1 MNRSLRI
8 SLSVAV
14 IATAVSATAI
24 PAQDSADGIT
34 VRASRISENRNKR
47 LLSSKTKFIFKGS
60 LSIYLQFKGES
71 IKKLTR
77 IGQWKITTAKD
88 DQGTDLRK
96 RSTFGNRT
104 LSRISRRFNRYAK
117 VQPPQDEY
125 ESSYSLNLPARSAK
139 SITSY
144 TGEVRLSLSELD
156 SVSIP
161 VANLKAMQGKIIA
174 DPLLKKASLTVTLTR
189 VSQSTSSTSVNVKF
203 TGEKADREKFLRI
216 RFEDKGGKTI
226 SESTSIYVG
235 FSSGAGSGNGSI
247 YSFRKMPEGAF
258 LKFDIETKR
267 KDVTVRFD
275 LKDIPLP

>member
-1 MNRSLRI
+1 MKRSFRL

-24 PAQDSADGIT
+24 QAQDSADGIT
-34 VRASRISENRNKR
+34 VRASRISESRNKR
-47 LLSSKTKFIFKGS
+47 LLSSKSKFFFKGS
-60 LSIYLQFKGES
+60 LSIYLQFKGEP

-96 RSTFGNRT
+96 RSSFGSKTR
-104 LSRISRRFNRYAK
+104 SRISRRFNRLAK

-125 ESSYSLNLPARSAK
+125 ESPYSLNVPARNAK

-144 TGEVRLSLSELD
+144 IGEVRLSLSETD

-174 DPLLKKASLTVTLTR
+174 DPLLKKAGIIVTLTR
-189 VSQSTSSTSVNVKF
+189 VSQSTFSTSVSVKF
-203 TGEKADREKFLRI
+203 TGQKADREKFLRL

-226 SESTSIYVG
+226 GKTNPYAG
-235 FSSGAGSGNGSI
+235 FRSGSGSGNGSV
-247 YSFRKMPEGAF
+247 YSFRKMPDGAF

-267 KDVTVRFD
+267 TDVT
-275 LKDIPLP
+275 